1 MKRLSDILLA
11 LILGLVF
18 LPVIVGTAIMVLA
31 SLGRPLLF
39 TQRRA
44 GRGGATFALFKWRS
58 MTNATDP
65 GGQLLP
71 DGERVTRVGRLIR
84 RLRVDELPSVLNIL
98 RGELSFVGP
107 RPLPATSPINQARGQ
122 ARLVV
127 RPGLTGLAQVSG
139 NTLVSDEEKLAVDL
153 HYIRTHTPVGDLAI
167 IWQTLTTVIGGE
179 KRNEPLIR
187 RALDEMEKSA

>member
-1 MKRLSDILLA
+1 MKRLSDIVLA

-18 LPVIVGTAIMVLA
+18 LPVIAVTATVVLV

-39 TQRRA
+39 MQQRA
-44 GRGGATFALFKWRS
+44 GRGGEVFALFKWRS
-58 MTNATDP
+58 MNDATDA

-71 DGERVTRVGRLIR
+71 DEERVTRAGRLIR
-84 RLRVDELPSVLNIL
+84 RLRIDELPSVLNIL

-122 ARLVV
+122 ARLAV

-139 NTLVSDEEKLAVDL
+139 NTLLSDEEKLAVDL
-153 HYIRTHTPVGDLAI
+153 HYIRNHTLVGDLAV
-167 IWQTLTTVIGGE
+167 IWQTLITVVGGE
-179 KRNEPLIR
+179 RRNEPLIH
-187 RALDEMEKSA
+187 RALGEMEELA

>member
-18 LPVIVGTAIMVLA
+18 LPVIAVTAIMVHA

-58 MTNATDP
+58 MTNTTDP
-65 GGQLLP
+65 DGQLLP

-84 RLRVDELPSVLNIL
+84 RLRIDELPSVLNIL

-122 ARLVV
+122 ARLAV

-139 NTLVSDEEKLAVDL
+139 NTLLSDWEKLAVDL
-153 HYIRTHTPVGDLAI
+153 HYIRAHTLVGDLAI
-167 IWQTLTTVIGGE
+167 IWQTLITVIGGE

>member
-1 MKRLSDILLA
+1 MKRLSDIVLA

-18 LPVIVGTAIMVLA
+18 LPVMTVTAVMVLV

-39 TQRRA
+39 LQRRA
-44 GRGGATFALFKWRS
+44 GCGGATFALFKWRS
-58 MTNATDP
+58 MNDVTDADGRP
-65 GGQLLP
+65 LP
-71 DGERVTRVGRLIR
+71 DEERVTRIGRMIR
-84 RLRVDELPSVLNIL
+84 RLRIDELPSVLNIL

-122 ARLVV
+122 ARLAV

-139 NTLVSDEEKLAVDL
+139 NTLLSDEEKLAVDL
-153 HYIRTHTPVGDLAI
+153 HYIRAHTPVGDLAI
-167 IWQTLTTVIGGE
+167 IWQTLVTVIGGE

-187 RALDEMEKSA
+187 RALDEMEKPA